1 MAKIN
6 FGDYLKSKQRK
17 VRNYESDEALVQ
29 RAKLKLS
36 VDPMVVSPAYR
47 VKNLEAAEALLS
59 DVKGYPGAETLYDS
73 CKKQLSEAKIQKK
86 EADYQRACRHLAEA
100 KEEHEFGKAAGEFAN
115 LQGYRDADEKQ
126 DYARKRAKALNR
138 MNLPSDALSLLEKT
152 CSMGT
157 EDFDALI
164 RMLEKSGYPLREELG
179 EPWIRRGGERYA
191 AWYDLTMISPFFRE
205 FDAQAEKEGN

>member
-36 VDPMVVSPAYR
+36 VDSMVVSPAYR
-47 VKNLEAAEALLS
+47 VKNLESAEALLA

-73 CKKQLSEAKIQKK
+73 CKKQLSEAKVQKK

-126 DYARKRAKALNR
+126 AFARKRAKALNR
-138 MNLPSDALSLLEKT
+138 RFQITRAAVLLVIVALVV
-152 CSMGT
+152 
-157 EDFDALI
+157 LI
-164 RMLEKSGYPLREELG
+164 ARSY
-179 EPWIRRGGERYA
+179 
-191 AWYDLTMISPFFRE
+191 
-205 FDAQAEKEGN
+205 